1 MIKPLEGIT
10 VIELANYVAAP
21 IVGRIMAD
29 MGARVIKIE
38 GRGGDAW
45 RKTSASNAQ
54 TGPDEI
60 PLFDLFNVGKESL
73 SLNLKTK
80 EGKAIFFKLLD
91 GADLL
96 ITNTRHN
103 SLVKWGWIMIR

>member
-1 MIKPLEGIT
+1 
-10 VIELANYVAAP
+10 
-21 IVGRIMAD
+21 MAD

-96 ITNTRHN
+96 ITNTRQQFAGEAGGGLC
-103 SLVKWGWIMIR
+103 SLKEQYPA